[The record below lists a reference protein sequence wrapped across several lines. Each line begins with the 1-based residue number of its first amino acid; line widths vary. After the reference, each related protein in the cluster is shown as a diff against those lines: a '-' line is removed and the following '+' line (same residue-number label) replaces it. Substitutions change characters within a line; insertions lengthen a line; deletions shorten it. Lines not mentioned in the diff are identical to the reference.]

1 MQIAR
6 LMEPKETVKLSIVCR
21 AWRSSISIC
30 VQQEKREIVAVNVGA
45 VEALK
50 DQGFGRWSYTMR
62 SVHQHAKSNVRT
74 LFEKVR
80 YLRKTGFVVLCHDI

>member
-1 MQIAR
+1 MQPSDANR
-6 LMEPKETVKLSIVCR
+6 ETDEAQGNREIEH
-21 AWRSSISIC
+21 C
-30 VQQEKREIVAVNVGA
+30 VQRVAREIVAINIGA

-50 DQGFGRWSYTMR
+50 DQGFGRWSYSIR
-62 SVHQHAKSNVRT
+62 SVHQHTKSNVRT